1 MNLKTQP
8 QIRVI
13 DPESESFGEIYSVDK
28 LDYSKQLADVE
39 RIWVYE
45 DETFTEHE
53 TRCLEFN
60 QFQELTPLSHDGTRI
75 GVGDSIEANV
85 PNEGDKIIDWYEAHD
100 GVVWLVTNDITNIT
114 PKDITDHTPLT
125 EMEKE
130 EEDGDKGIGICPIC
144 REWRKDLDILMKT
157 CGDCRAKKPEVK
169 SGDDKP
175 TIERVVTI
183 DSLVGIEAFEPM
195 LEFIQEELG
204 YKAFVVEENK
214 DRTIEVHDL
223 EALADAGIIN
233 LDDNQN

>member
-125 EMEKE
+125 EMK
-130 EEDGDKGIGICPIC
+130 KGGIKVTDDNGNKYDYEI
-144 REWRKDLDILMKT
+144 DN
-157 CGDCRAKKPEVK
+157 
-169 SGDDKP
+169 DKP